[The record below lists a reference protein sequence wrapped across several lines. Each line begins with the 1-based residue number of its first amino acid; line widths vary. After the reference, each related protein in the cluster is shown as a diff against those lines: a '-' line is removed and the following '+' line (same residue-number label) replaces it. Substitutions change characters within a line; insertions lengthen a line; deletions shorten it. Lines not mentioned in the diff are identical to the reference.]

1 MKSSK
6 FWIAVVAAGVVMN
19 IVDYL
24 VQGMWL
30 SNTIYSQMPETFNLS
45 TNPLWYVFGD
55 FVTVF
60 IFAWVYDRVYGSF
73 GGTIKGGAVYGLY
86 AGILVNF
93 PTWIFMHL
101 FIRGY
106 SYSLAWISTTY
117 GIAWGVAAGAI
128 VGAIYK
134 KVSAPAA

>member
-6 FWIAVVAAGVVMN
+6 FWIAVLAAGVVMN
-19 IVDYL
+19 IIDYL

-30 SNTIYSQMPETFNLS
+30 TNAIYSQMPETFNMT
-45 TNPLWYVFGD
+45 TNPLWYVVGD

-60 IFAWVYDRVYGSF
+60 VFVWVYDRVYGSF
-73 GGTIKGGAVYGLY
+73 GGAAKGGALYGLY

-93 PTWIFMHL
+93 PTWIFLHL

-106 SYSLAWISTTY
+106 SYHLAWISTIY
-117 GIAWGVAAGAI
+117 GIAWGVVAGAI

-134 KVSAPAA
+134 KVSASAA